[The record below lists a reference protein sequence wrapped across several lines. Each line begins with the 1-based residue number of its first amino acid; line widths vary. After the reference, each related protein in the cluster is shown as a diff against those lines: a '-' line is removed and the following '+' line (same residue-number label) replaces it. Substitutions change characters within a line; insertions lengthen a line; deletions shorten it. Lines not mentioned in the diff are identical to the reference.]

1 MKTYADSL
9 HPNRQ
14 RQPASQR
21 ESNARPQNTSFANN
35 PRVAA
40 QRLKISAAFGGGA
53 LQRVVK
59 IEDTLNFN
67 LTEGK
72 PVIGESVL
80 KSPPEYLNADVD
92 GKKFRLL
99 AGQDF
104 ISEKKGAEYIA
115 NGDAIIGADAR
126 LLKPMVNDNMPE
138 DVRVVGDGHHKL
150 LFSSYHAKA
159 CAGGTKLGFCKGQ
172 PWSGLKWVKDLKE

>member
-1 MKTYADSL
+1 MKTYADSP

-21 ESNARPQNTSFANN
+21 ESDVRPQSTRFANN
-35 PRVAA
+35 PREAA
-40 QRLKISAAFGGGA
+40 QRQKISAAFGSA

-59 IEDTLNFN
+59 IEDPLNFN

-99 AGQDF
+99 AGQNF
-104 ISEKKGAEYIA
+104 ISEKKGAAYIA
-115 NGDAIIGADAR
+115 DGDAISGADAR
-126 LLKPMVNDNMPE
+126 LLKPLVNDDLPE

-150 LFSSYHAKA
+150 LFSSYHGKT
-159 CAGGTKLGFCKGQ
+159 CAGGTKIGFLKGQ
-172 PWSGLKWVKDLKE
+172 PWSDLKWVKDLKE

>member
-9 HPNRQ
+9 HPNRE

-21 ESNARPQNTSFANN
+21 ESGARPQNTSFANS
-35 PRVAA
+35 PWEAA
-40 QRLKISAAFGGGA
+40 QRQKISAAFGSA

-59 IEDTLNFN
+59 IEDSLNFN

-80 KSPPEYLNADVD
+80 KSPPQYLNADVD

-99 AGQDF
+99 AGQNF
-104 ISEKKGAEYIA
+104 ISEKKGAQYIDDE
-115 NGDAIIGADAR
+115 NSISGADAR
-126 LLKPMVNDNMPE
+126 LLKPMVNDSEPE

-150 LFSSYHAKA
+150 LFSSYHGKA
-159 CAGGTKLGFCKGQ
+159 CAGGTKIGFLTGQ
-172 PWSGLKWVKDLKE
+172 PWSNLKWVKDLKE